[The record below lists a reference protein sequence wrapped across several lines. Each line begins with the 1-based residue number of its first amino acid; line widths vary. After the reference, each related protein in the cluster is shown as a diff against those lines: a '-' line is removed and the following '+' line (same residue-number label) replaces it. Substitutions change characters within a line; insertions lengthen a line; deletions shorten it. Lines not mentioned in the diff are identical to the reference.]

1 MTSQEKELFNE
12 LSRNPYKI
20 RKHKNL
26 SENLILALV
35 EDKANSIRYFTD
47 ETPEMQMK
55 MFEILLKE
63 ISFIS
68 PSFISEYKSPCDK
81 SEYKSPCDKLKIALV
96 KYSENAL
103 QYIESPSYELQLE
116 AVNNFG
122 SAIQYIENPSLEMQ
136 YQAVRN
142 DGEALQFIKNPLY
155 DMQIDAIKQ
164 NGAAIQY
171 VENQNLV
178 LQRLVVR
185 YDITCYKYIKN
196 PSDEITKLVVET
208 LYDISNSMRFE
219 FYAELLPV
227 ELIDKFLQ
235 CEAEQEG

>member
-1 MTSQEKELFNE
+1 MTSQEKKLFNE

-20 RKHKNL
+20 RKRKNL
-26 SENLILALV
+26 SESLILALI

-68 PSFISEYKSPCDK
+68 PSFISEYKNPCD
-81 SEYKSPCDKLKIALV
+81 ELKIALA

-122 SAIQYIENPSLEMQ
+122 SAIQYIENPPLEMQ

-171 VENQNLV
+171 IENQNLF
-178 LQRLVVR
+178 LQRLAVT

-196 PSDEITKLVVET
+196 PSDEITRFVVET
-208 LYDISNSMRFE
+208 LYEISNSMRFE

-235 CEAEQEG
+235 YEAEQDGCS